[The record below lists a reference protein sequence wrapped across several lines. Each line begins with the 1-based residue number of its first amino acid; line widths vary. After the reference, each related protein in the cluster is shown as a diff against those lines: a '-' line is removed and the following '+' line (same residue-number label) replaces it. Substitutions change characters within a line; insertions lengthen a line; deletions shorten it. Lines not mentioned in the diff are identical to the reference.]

1 MKKIS
6 VLVCCMVVSVFL
18 IMESNVFAAP
28 VNIADTYH
36 GSVDHGYG
44 DVIGDSD
51 TFGVSSMD
59 VELIGNILSVDIYTG
74 FGGRGDDS
82 LYWGITKNKR
92 GIGYGDLF
100 LSSAWT
106 PDPLSA
112 LNNYVTDDHSTGTLW
127 SYGVKL
133 DDNWGDANLERSA
146 TLYEFTGGTNAN
158 NAILT
163 DALFSGGTFRNGQE
177 ALVNAGSAYANALN
191 INNPVSW
198 RSVDASGQINFQIDL
213 TGTSLLNGPEIALH
227 WGPTCGNDTIE
238 GSYTIPT
245 VPDPGTIA
253 LLGIGLA
260 GLAGVGARRRLKKNA
275 VDKS

>member
-1 MKKIS
+1 
-6 VLVCCMVVSVFL
+6 MVVSVFL

-28 VNIADTYH
+28 VNISDTYW
-36 GSVDHGYG
+36 GSKDHGHE
-44 DVIGDSD
+44 DVIGADSK
-51 TFGVSSMD
+51 FGISSMD
-59 VELIGNILSVDIYTG
+59 VELIGNILSVDINTS
-74 FGGRGDDS
+74 FGGKGDDGS
-82 LYWGITKNKR
+82 YSGITINGL

-106 PDPLSA
+106 PDPNSA
-112 LNNYVTDDHSTGTLW
+112 LNNYLTDDHSTGTLW

-133 DDNWGDANLERSA
+133 DNNWGYGGSVSSKNVA
-146 TLYEFTGGTNAN
+146 TLYEFAIGGSNAD

-163 DALFSGGTFRNGQE
+163 DALFSSGTFRDGQE
-177 ALVNAGSAYANALN
+177 VRVNDGSSYASPLSN
-191 INNPVSW
+191 
-198 RSVDASGQINFQIDL
+198 DASWYSDSGVVNFEIDL

-238 GSYTIPT
+238 GSYKIPA
-245 VPDPGTIA
+245 VPEPGTIA

-260 GLAGVGARRRLKKNA
+260 GLAGVGARRRLKKKA